1 MRRSIL
7 IRPQRLVLTSDLFKI
22 LKVDK
27 MAEEKKSNRLMSL
40 DALRGFDMFFITGGS
55 ALVAALCA
63 AFGCGDCWLAGQMKH
78 VPWAGLAQHDT
89 IFPLF
94 LFLAGVSWPFSL
106 ASQEAK
112 GRTAWQIHRKV
123 ILRAFAL
130 FAIEICLSGFLK
142 FKPDF
147 RLMGVLSFI
156 GLSWGVAAIL
166 FMHIRRFSKRV
177 ALVAAL
183 LVGYWALL
191 RFGIAPDAP
200 TGADSFS
207 KEWNLVSW
215 LDRTIWPTHLHVKG
229 VYEPE
234 SFFSVTN
241 GAMLA
246 FLGMC
251 AGALLKA
258 NEIAAARKVLILAV
272 GGVAGLALVGLF
284 TLVLGD
290 QIVKALWTTSFV
302 LSAAAYSSL
311 MLALFYWLVDVKC
324 WRKWTFFFRVIGM
337 NSITIYVLM
346 WIVDFGRISR
356 YFLSGVAA
364 LGDAHWSA
372 LVFALGRVAAEW
384 LVLLYLYRKQTF
396 LRV

>member
-1 MRRSIL
+1 
-7 IRPQRLVLTSDLFKI
+7 
-22 LKVDK
+22 
-27 MAEEKKSNRLMSL
+27 MADEKSGRLMSL
-40 DALRGFDMFFITGGS
+40 DALRGFDMFFITGGADLIS
-55 ALVAALCA
+55 VLCA
-63 AFGCGDCWLAGQMKH
+63 AFGCGSCWLAAQMKH

-112 GRTAWQIHRKV
+112 GRTPWQIHRKV
-123 ILRAFAL
+123 IVRALTL

-142 FKPDF
+142 LKPDF

-156 GLSWGVAAIL
+156 GLSWGAAAIL
-166 FMHIRRFSKRV
+166 FMHVRGFSKRI
-177 ALVAAL
+177 ALVSAL

-200 TGADSFS
+200 AGADSFS
-207 KEWNLVSW
+207 KEWNIVSW

-258 NEIAAARKVLILAV
+258 KEIAAVRKSLILAI
-272 GGVAGLALVGLF
+272 GGVACLALVGLF

-290 QIVKALWTTSFV
+290 QVVKALWTTSFV

-311 MLALFYWLVDVKC
+311 MLALFYWIVDVKG
-324 WRKWTFFFRVIGM
+324 WRGWTFYFRVIGM
-337 NSITIYVLM
+337 NSILVYLM
-346 WIVDFGRISR
+346 MRLGILGTLGR
-356 YFLSGVAA
+356 FVAGGLAEQIGKPWGSVVIA
-364 LGDAHWSA
+364 LGT
-372 LVFALGRVAAEW
+372 LVAGW
-384 LVLLYLYRKQTF
+384 LVLYLLYRKNAF